1 MSDTQT
7 KPGRVARFIRTM
19 AVPIVLGWLALTV
32 ITNVAVPPLE
42 KVGEAHTVGLSA
54 KDAPSMVSMRQIGSD
69 FKEFDTDSNAMVLL
83 EGGQPLGADAHH
95 YYDQLVKKL
104 EADTQH

>member
-1 MSDTQT
+1 VSTST
-7 KPGRVARFIRTM
+7 EPGKVAHFIRIM

-54 KDAPSMVSMRQIGSD
+54 KDAPSMVSMRQIGSN
-69 FKEFDTDSNAMVLL
+69 FKEFDSDSSAMSSWKVIIRWA
-83 EGGQPLGADAHH
+83 P
-95 YYDQLVKKL
+95 
-104 EADTQH
+104 TRTRFTTS